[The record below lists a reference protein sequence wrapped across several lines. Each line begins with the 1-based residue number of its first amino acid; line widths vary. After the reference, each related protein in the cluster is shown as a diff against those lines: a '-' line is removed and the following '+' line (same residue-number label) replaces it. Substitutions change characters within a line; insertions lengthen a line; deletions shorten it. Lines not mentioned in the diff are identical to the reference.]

1 MKLKFAIA
9 GLLIAGFV
17 TPAMAEEYY
26 VVRDATTK
34 KCTIVKEK
42 PTTTN
47 SVTILGVT
55 VFKTE
60 SDAQGYMKKEKV
72 CTSDE

>member
-42 PTTTN
+42 PTTTT